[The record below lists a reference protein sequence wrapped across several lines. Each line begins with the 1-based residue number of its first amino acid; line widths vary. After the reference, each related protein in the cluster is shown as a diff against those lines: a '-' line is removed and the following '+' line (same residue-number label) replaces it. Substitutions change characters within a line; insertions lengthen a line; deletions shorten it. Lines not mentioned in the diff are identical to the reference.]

1 MIVVGGTT
9 SAELAKEIAS
19 ALGCKYVQAATV
31 RFPDTECYTRID
43 EESLNDDVAIVQ
55 NTYPDGNLIEMF
67 LIQDAVRRLGAKTV
81 TLVIPYFGYARQ
93 DRVFKPGEPESAK
106 VMCELLARVCDF
118 VITIDI
124 HKESVLE
131 NFKKPY
137 VDLKAAEAMANYFK
151 GKGIDMVFSPD
162 IGAAGRAKMLG
173 EKMGVP
179 YDHLEK
185 HRISG
190 TEVEIKPANSDV
202 KGKKLLIVD
211 DMIATG
217 GTIMTATTQ
226 LKAAG
231 AKSVTV
237 ACTHGVY
244 VNNALEKLKKSDI
257 DELLSCNTLMSDSSR
272 ISVSSMIAD
281 ALKKKWF

>member
-1 MIVVGGTT
+1 MIVVGGSS
-9 SAELAKEIAS
+9 SAELAKEIAL
-19 ALGCKYVQAATV
+19 AIGCRYIEAATV
-31 RFPDTECYTRID
+31 RFPDNECYTRID
-43 EESLNDDVAIVQ
+43 AESLDDDVAIVQ
-55 NTYPDGNLIEMF
+55 NTYPDGNLVEMF
-67 LIQDAVRRLGAKTV
+67 LIQDAARKLGAKSV

-106 VMCELLARVCDF
+106 VMCQLLSRVCDY
-118 VITIDI
+118 VITVDI

-131 NFKKPY
+131 FFDKPY
-137 VDLKAAEAMANYFK
+137 TDLKAADAMGDYFK

-162 IGAAGRAKMLG
+162 IGAAGRAKMVG
-173 EKMGVP
+173 ERMGVP

-211 DMIATG
+211 DMISTG

-244 VNNALEKLKKSDI
+244 VNNALERLKKSDI
-257 DELLSCNTLMSDSSR
+257 DDLLSCGTIMSETSR
-272 ISVSSMIAD
+272 ISVSGMIAD
-281 ALKKKWF
+281 ALRKKWL

>member
-1 MIVVGGTT
+1 MIIVGGTT
-9 SAELAKEIAS
+9 SRDLAKEIAS
-19 ALGCKYVQAATV
+19 ILGCKYIEAATV
-31 RFPDTECYTRID
+31 RFPDGECYTRID

-55 NTYPDGNLIEMF
+55 NTYPDGNLVEMF
-67 LIQDAVRRLGAKTV
+67 LIQDAVRRLGAKSV

-106 VMCELLARVCDF
+106 VMCQLLSHVCDY
-118 VITIDI
+118 VITIDL
-124 HKESVLE
+124 HKEAVLE
-131 NFKKPY
+131 FFGKPY
-137 VDLKAAEAMANYFK
+137 KDLKAANAMGDYFK

-162 IGAAGRAKMLG
+162 IGAAGRAKMVG
-173 EKMGVP
+173 ERMGVP
-179 YDHLEK
+179 HDHLEK

-202 KGKKLLIVD
+202 KGKRVLIVD
-211 DMIATG
+211 DMISTG

-244 VNNALEKLKKSDI
+244 VNNALDRLKKSDI
-257 DELLSCNTLMSDSSR
+257 DDLLSCNTLMSETSR
-272 ISVSSMIAD
+272 IPVAGMIAD
-281 ALKKKWF
+281 ALKEKWN